1 MTCEFCGDAPK
12 KKKPDFTKAV
22 IEIDNPETLVL
33 LRKVVIPASM
43 GDETDVPPTVG
54 KYRNVILYYEANKHT
69 YLYSSDGIPTLIEP
83 DVPQEIID
91 RIETLEDG
99 LATETT
105 ERVAADA
112 ALQDNIDAEESARQT
127 ADTAL
132 QNNIDA
138 EEAARIAADAT
149 LQSDIT
155 AEANARQDVD
165 STLQSNI
172 DAEVTA
178 RASADTT
185 LQNNIDTVSSAV
197 TAEAT
202 ARQNADTALGG
213 RIDTVENS
221 LSSEATTRANADT
234 ALGTQITGVSNDLA
248 TETAARQS
256 ADNNMQS
263 QIDAI
268 VASSDVKDIVGTKAE
283 LNNYDT
289 STLGNNDIIKVLDD
303 ETQNDAVTYYRWST
317 STQQFTLIGAEGPYY
332 TRATTD
338 TLLNAKAD
346 KTTTYTKTETD
357 NLLAGKQGT
366 LTAGNNIQINNNTI
380 SATDTTYTAGTGL
393 NLSNGEFSV
402 DTTVI
407 AEKTDLPTVV
417 QTVGTSTT
425 DVMSQNAVT
434 GEIWLDPTNRT
445 HVSIGTKRVYAPN
458 GYGVQIG
465 ENAVSSSYAVAIG
478 GSDTTTNASA
488 ATSYSVAI
496 GYRARGN
503 QQDAVAIGRSAIV
516 DDHPRSVAIGYTAYA
531 RGPQSSAIGS
541 EAKTGYSATS
551 AVALGTNANASA
563 SYSIALGAD
572 SSASTQGEMN
582 VGTSQNHGYSGSTY
596 RLITGV
602 HDPQSA
608 HDAAT
613 KGYVD
618 AGDSSI
624 SFGTN
629 NTTYW
634 THPTTDNSGTVTTV
648 NLPDSSYNRV
658 ETSFFVTSATSHSGE
673 LYIGVED
680 VEPGSTVYYRR
691 HGLRNG
697 TFASASGQYSVP
709 SSDTY
714 ADAFHTAN
722 ATWTGLVI
730 KQTAIRIGT
739 VTWML
744 QIDLSGTGNA
754 STEHYDVQCVSN
766 SATTAPGIYVRQ
778 SPFANATGHREGKI
792 WITH

>member
-54 KYRNVILYYEANKHT
+54 KYRNVILYYETNKHT
-69 YLYSSDGIPTLIEP
+69 YLYSSDGIPTLIESE
-83 DVPQEIID
+83 VPQEIID

-112 ALQDNIDAEESARQT
+112 ALQDNIDAEESARQAADAT
-127 ADTAL
+127 LQNNIDTEEAARIAADTTLQGNITAEEAARTSADTIL

-149 LQSDIT
+149 LQSNIT
-155 AEANARQDVD
+155 AEADARQAADA
-165 STLQSNI
+165 TLQDNI
-172 DAEVTA
+172 DAEATA

-221 LSSEATTRANADT
+221 LASEATTRANADT

-317 STQQFTLIGAEGPYY
+317 STQQFTLIGSEGPYY
-332 TRATTD
+332 TRAATD

-417 QTVGTSTT
+417 QTTGTSTT

-434 GEIWLDPTNRT
+434 SMVYQDPATRSLIQIGNGANANGNWAVSVGASASVSGGYSLALGGGAKVYVSDGAAIGAASNVSHDYSVALGYNSRTSATNQVSVGRGSASGSGPATRSIVNVTDPTN
-445 HVSIGTKRVYAPN
+445 A
-458 GYGVQIG
+458 Q
-465 ENAVSSSYAVAIG
+465 
-478 GSDTTTNASA
+478 
-488 ATSYSVAI
+488 
-496 GYRARGN
+496 
-503 QQDAVAIGRSAIV
+503 
-516 DDHPRSVAIGYTAYA
+516 
-531 RGPQSSAIGS
+531 
-541 EAKTGYSATS
+541 
-551 AVALGTNANASA
+551 
-563 SYSIALGAD
+563 
-572 SSASTQGEMN
+572 
-582 VGTSQNHGYSGSTY
+582 
-596 RLITGV
+596 
-602 HDPQSA
+602 
-608 HDAAT
+608 DAAT
-613 KGYVD
+613 KNYVD

-624 SFGTN
+624 SFGTD

-634 THPTTDNSGTVTTV
+634 THPTTDNSGTVTAV

-658 ETSFFVTSATSHSGE
+658 ETSFFVTSATSYSGE

-744 QIDLSGTGNA
+744 QIDLSATGNA